1 LRKRWTHFRKPDFAD
16 YAPNPRSQPGDPAN
30 DGRVSY
36 AWEGPAA
43 GDPSQLAAIWWG
55 HPNEPD
61 LMVIYNENWTPFTVT
76 NLGDWSQ
83 QPWKVLARSWEPS
96 GQDLCALRIGRPV
109 RTPVRPSLSRED
121 PWRFSPLQGDFTS
134 TPQCNGRRACA
145 HGFRSGPT
153 RGSASGFFRRLGERC
168 PRRLVT
174 EATERTFLVAEVVRT
189 TQVFAAVRFSDS
201 MNSAARDPIAS
212 RQSDDDRISIS

>member
-1 LRKRWTHFRKPDFAD
+1 MTGVQLCVGRSCGRRPEPTRRDLVGPPKRARPDGDLQRKLDAFHGDESWRLVAAALEGARALMGTQWT
-16 YAPNPRSQPGDPAN
+16 
-30 DGRVSY
+30 
-36 AWEGPAA
+36 GPVRAA
-43 GDPSQLAAIWWG
+43 GLDGLSERRSVLLYRGKIHG
-55 HPNEPD
+55 D
-61 LMVIYNENWTPFTVT
+61 SRRFKVT
-76 NLGDWSQ
+76 SP
-83 QPWKVLARSWEPS
+83 QPRNVTEGGL
-96 GQDLCALRIGRPV
+96 
-109 RTPVRPSLSRED
+109 
-121 PWRFSPLQGDFTS
+121 
-134 TPQCNGRRACA
+134 CA